1 MLCLNFGIL
10 SKIRILIMDYKIGVE
25 MLNYET
31 SLFKILL
38 YSYLIDLMS
47 LVFGFVGNQDC
58 LKFGMRLK
66 IVITLSAKHSV
77 PWNKTWNH
85 LSFPLSIEH
94 RIENVTL
101 TLDANYLCSLF

>member
-31 SLFKILL
+31 SLFSILL

-47 LVFGFVGNQDC
+47 LVFGFVGNQDR

-66 IVITLSAKHSV
+66 IV
-77 PWNKTWNH
+77 
-85 LSFPLSIEH
+85 
-94 RIENVTL
+94 VT
-101 TLDANYLCSLF
+101 